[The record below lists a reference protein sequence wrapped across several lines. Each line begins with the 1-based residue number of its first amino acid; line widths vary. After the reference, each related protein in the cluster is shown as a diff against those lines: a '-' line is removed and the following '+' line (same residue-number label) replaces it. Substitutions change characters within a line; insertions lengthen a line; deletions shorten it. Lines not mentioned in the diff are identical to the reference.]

1 MPKLFPYSL
10 PKVSALSLSTV
21 ALFTTPSHPQP
32 PPASPPAGHPQ
43 PRLFSAHF
51 LSRPNRAS
59 QPEPARH
66 RSQRTTVPPSH
77 RRSVS
82 PTDCFSEVNPQP
94 SGIYLNGLDRINP
107 D

>member
-1 MPKLFPYSL
+1 MFGTRFCS
-10 PKVSALSLSTV
+10 LSLSTV
-21 ALFTTPSHPQP
+21 CSLHHPEPPPAGHPQP
-32 PPASPPAGHPQ
+32 PPAGHPQ

-66 RSQRTTVPPSH
+66 RSQRLRPPSH

-82 PTDCFSEVNPQP
+82 PTDCFSDGKPP
-94 SGIYLNGLDRINP
+94 TLRPLPLTDWIGSDLI
-107 D
+107 